1 MARVN
6 GHALRRRTR
15 LNMRIP
21 TDLLEWAKVHAAE
34 KNKSL
39 TQLVVDHLTKLK
51 EKADVS
57 GTKTS

>member
-1 MARVN
+1 MAGRN
-6 GHALRRRTR
+6 GHRPRRTR

-21 TDLLEWAKVHAAE
+21 SDLLEWAKDYAAG

-51 EKADVS
+51 EKTDA
-57 GTKTS
+57 GTDTKAA